1 MGFIE
6 EDSFRDENG
15 RLRPGHKGLK
25 PKGATNRLQGEIKE
39 KITLFLSGKLEE
51 IEAIYSEVSPKE
63 KLHFLTEL
71 LAYVLPKS
79 KEFKIESSESPT
91 PQIPFDKLSESTL
104 REILQYTTLDNE
116 DTQQ

>member
-1 MGFIE
+1 MEFIE
-6 EDSFRDENG
+6 SNFRDENG
-15 RLRPGHKGLK
+15 RLKSGHKGLK

-79 KEFKIESSESPT
+79 KELKIESSETPT
-91 PQIPFDKLSESTL
+91 AKIDYSKLSEATL
-104 REILQYTTLDNE
+104 KELLAHTNLVQDEDN
-116 DTQQ
+116 

>member
-1 MGFIE
+1 ME
-6 EDSFRDENG
+6 RDENG

-79 KEFKIESSESPT
+79 KELKIEDHSQSRT
-91 PQIPFDKLSESTL
+91 AQIDYTKLSPEL
-104 REILQYTTLDNE
+104 LKELLANTTLDNE
-116 DTQQ
+116 DPQQ